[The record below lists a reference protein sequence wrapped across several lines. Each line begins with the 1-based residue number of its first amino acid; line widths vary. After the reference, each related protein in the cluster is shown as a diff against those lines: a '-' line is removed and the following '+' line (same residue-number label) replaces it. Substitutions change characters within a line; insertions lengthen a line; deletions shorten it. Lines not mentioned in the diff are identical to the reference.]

1 MLWKHHHEVRATS
14 YIQGSKTVLCIC
26 FEVNDIQSVVEYKV
40 LSYRTDIEGDV
51 GSNSYKYI
59 FMAAQVTTIEVVEYT
74 REYVKNG
81 QIYLRVYVRCLKIY
95 KNICNMALF
104 LALAWGWSS
113 TSLHSWSYLYW

>member
-1 MLWKHHHEVRATS
+1 MEN
-14 YIQGSKTVLCIC
+14 KTTCIC
-26 FEVNDIQSVVEYKV
+26 FEVNDIQSVVKV

-59 FMAAQVTTIEVVEYT
+59 FMAAQVTTIELEVVEYT
-74 REYVKNG
+74 REYAKNC

-104 LALAWGWSS
+104 LALAWSWSS